1 MDIQIAT
8 LCDFA
13 ADYQGKLC
21 IQGTF
26 DSLYARQFPIQ
37 HPSCALALRICFT
50 DADAGS
56 HKLTINI
63 VDEDGKSLDDERMP
77 IDADFQVQLP
87 DSETFLTRNLI
98 LNLQG
103 LKFENPGMYSVDISV
118 DDELYSRIPLRIVQ
132 AEQNPPAPQN

>member
-26 DSLYARQFPIQ
+26 DSLYARQVPIQ
-37 HPSCALALRICFT
+37 HPSCSLALRICFT

-56 HKLTINI
+56 HKLSINV
-63 VDEDGKSLDDERMP
+63 VDEDGQSLDEERMP

-87 DSETFLTRNLI
+87 DNEPFLTRNLI

-103 LKFENPGMYSVDISV
+103 LVFKTEGIYSVDISI
-118 DDELYSRIPLRIVQ
+118 DDELYSRIPLRIVKVDQ
-132 AEQNPPAPQN
+132 PAPAAN